1 MGPAWACRA
10 GFVLPQFTLYDF
22 VGPIHTL
29 YGTLYLHCKLIYT
42 IIIVETLDV
51 ICSVMYLNEWIQK
64 TKEKS
69 THKNNDK
76 C

>member
-42 IIIVETLDV
+42 IIIVETLKLAP
-51 ICSVMYLNEWIQK
+51 MA
-64 TKEKS
+64 
-69 THKNNDK
+69 
-76 C
+76 